1 MRKKCLYVRKI
12 QYLLILEDK
21 RFTLQMAIAISWAVS
36 ETKEK
41 DKGSKATLLYLSA
54 SWSWKH
60 WDQHILTFLPW

>member
-21 RFTLQMAIAISWAVS
+21 RFTLQMGITISWAVS

-41 DKGSKATLLYLSA
+41 DKGSEATLLYLSA
-54 SWSWKH
+54 S
-60 WDQHILTFLPW
+60 